1 MPNFFFT
8 DFHAFH
14 KYSYEVRGVHFLN
27 LFSSHHFII
36 HRVNFRYNQWSAHK
50 IRIGWTFNDLA
61 NFHMEIP
68 MRHWPK
74 VNSKVLR
81 VSFYF
86 YSFTELWEKESLI
99 ILSSPQLFKKVANA
113 FPVHFNHIDKSNS
126 HLIRA
131 LKFLAPLQI
140 KLRTYFLNQIS
151 TARIFILSKRETGI
165 L

>member
-1 MPNFFFT
+1 MLAHLKRPPANKTKKHHLPNPILAWKT
-8 DFHAFH
+8 LLLDI
-14 KYSYEVRGVHFLN
+14 
-27 LFSSHHFII
+27 FSPGSC
-36 HRVNFRYNQWSAHK
+36 
-50 IRIGWTFNDLA
+50 LA
-61 NFHMEIP
+61 NFHVKIRT
-68 MRHWPK
+68 RHWPK